1 MWSDKFVQYL
11 TWKIS
16 GMHFCLEQKT
26 IDTFAWYHPLN
37 FSHGCVVWH
46 WYTPAAPLTNAPA
59 TKWRISVKWQELN
72 RPGTFIVPPFSFITI
87 KCKHESLFYHLRSIF
102 LFCFVFFQESMRL
115 RSEDSCRI
123 YYTMSYLHKSN
134 TQKMFTPQKSF
145 IHLFDEIIISKYFL
159 STCLLWYIIGST
171 LLPFGNVFDPVF
183 HRQTMVLFAGEA
195 MSAHVMSLIPIVT
208 KETAKTSIQD

>member
-102 LFCFVFFQESMRL
+102 FFFCFFFRSLWGCAPRIAAEYIIPCRISTNLTHKRCLLLRKASFICLMRL
-115 RSEDSCRI
+115 LSV
-123 YYTMSYLHKSN
+123 N
-134 TQKMFTPQKSF
+134 
-145 IHLFDEIIISKYFL
+145 IS
-159 STCLLWYIIGST
+159 CLLVYSGTSLAVHCSHLEMFSTQYFTDKQWCCLLARQCQHVWCHWYP
-171 LLPFGNVFDPVF
+171 L
-183 HRQTMVLFAGEA
+183 
-195 MSAHVMSLIPIVT
+195 
-208 KETAKTSIQD
+208 

>member
-1 MWSDKFVQYL
+1 
-11 TWKIS
+11 
-16 GMHFCLEQKT
+16 
-26 IDTFAWYHPLN
+26 
-37 FSHGCVVWH
+37 
-46 WYTPAAPLTNAPA
+46 
-59 TKWRISVKWQELN
+59 
-72 RPGTFIVPPFSFITI
+72 
-87 KCKHESLFYHLRSIF
+87 
-102 LFCFVFFQESMRL
+102 MRL

-171 LLPFGNVFDPVF
+171 FGNVFDPVF

-195 MSAHVMSLIPIVT
+195 MSARVMSLIPIVT

>member
-1 MWSDKFVQYL
+1 M
-11 TWKIS
+11 
-16 GMHFCLEQKT
+16 
-26 IDTFAWYHPLN
+26 
-37 FSHGCVVWH
+37 
-46 WYTPAAPLTNAPA
+46 
-59 TKWRISVKWQELN
+59 
-72 RPGTFIVPPFSFITI
+72 
-87 KCKHESLFYHLRSIF
+87 
-102 LFCFVFFQESMRL
+102 FCFVFYQESMRL
-115 RSEDSCRI
+115 SSKDSCRI

-195 MSAHVMSLIPIVT
+195 MSARVMSLIPIDTHCNKGDRENINTGLASPQSGIAQGQQRYIGLHSVLGLL
-208 KETAKTSIQD
+208 TAVCPNVSKSNKSNPRPHGTSNIHRQ